1 MRNEMKIK
9 VEIPLT
15 STKNEFVKI
24 VEVEISDEQMK
35 LIAQEIAARLCTL
48 DGDTIAVDMR

>member
-1 MRNEMKIK
+1 MKIK